1 MLCLF
6 TYSANFKGNK
16 NGFVWDGRWSQKLA
30 HNYKNKY
37 DNYIAGTQFRENAA
51 NMMLGFNKHWGYS
64 HVILSYYHLTLG
76 IAEVDGSDS
85 YTYAKELPFQQIHH
99 YKIVNDNVFYIGK
112 GTLHS
117 ILGYQ

>member
-1 MLCLF
+1 MLCLLF
-6 TYSANFKGNK
+6 AYSANFKGNK

-64 HVILSYYHLTLG
+64 HLILSYYHLTLDICWG
-76 IAEVDGSDS
+76 RSVAIAILMLRNFLFSR
-85 YTYAKELPFQQIHH
+85 
-99 YKIVNDNVFYIGK
+99 YI
-112 GTLHS
+112 
-117 ILGYQ
+117 IIR

>member
-51 NMMLGFNKHWGYS
+51 NMMLGFNKHWG
-64 HVILSYYHLTLG
+64 ILS
-76 IAEVDGSDS
+76 
-85 YTYAKELPFQQIHH
+85 P
-99 YKIVNDNVFYIGK
+99 YIK
-112 GTLHS
+112 LLS
-117 ILGYQ
+117 PYSGYCRGRA